1 MQKTEKKE
9 RFKERFK
16 VYKDVFEKSTIE
28 ALWKLITQGNIEGLE
43 SPLKV
48 GKESNIFSAITKE
61 NERLAV
67 KIHRIGASDF
77 GKMFYYLSMD
87 NRFKTK
93 RSRRNVVLTWAKR
106 EYKNLVKA
114 FEAGV
119 AVPKPIAFYENVIVM
134 DFIGEK
140 NVNEKP
146 IVAPLL
152 KDFCEK
158 PKEIFAQLLLE
169 LNTLYNKADLVHGD
183 LSEYNILNFYGKPI
197 LIDLSHATTPNGSG
211 SELFLRDVKNLCRFF
226 NRFGLNLKENDVAL
240 KITKKQ

>member
-16 VYKDVFEKSTIE
+16 VYKDVFEKSTIN
-28 ALWKLITQGNIEGLE
+28 ALWRLITQGKIEGLE
-43 SPLKV
+43 SPIKV
-48 GKESNIFSAITKE
+48 GKESNIFSALTKE
-61 NERLAV
+61 NERVAV

-87 NRFKTK
+87 KRFKTK

-114 FEAGV
+114 YEAGV

-152 KDFCEK
+152 KYFCEK
-158 PKEIFAQLLLE
+158 PKEIFAMLLQE
-169 LNTLYNKADLVHGD
+169 LNKLYNKANLVHGD

-197 LIDLSHATTPNGSG
+197 LIDLSHATPPNGSG
-211 SELFLRDVKNLCRFF
+211 NELFLRDVKNLCRFF
-226 NRFGLNLKENDVAL
+226 NRFGLNLKEDDVAS
-240 KITKKQ
+240 KIT